1 MKKSTRSRLTEKQID
16 EMATP
21 LRVKYPGAYYHGIND
36 PDYAV

>member
-1 MKKSTRSRLTEKQID
+1 
-16 EMATP
+16 MATP